1 MMYSMAIF
9 KSTTFGKISGKH
21 GTAVAAT
28 RKDGLNILKVY
39 RVASNPNTTGQ
50 KNQRGKFGFV
60 VKELNCMR
68 KLFTVTFGGQYG
80 INRAVSLAMK
90 TCVSGEFPD
99 FKIDYSQLQISKGN
113 IPVPISQNI
122 NYLSNNS
129 YKLEWSYSELLNE
142 KFDENLCIVLLNVTK
157 KQMIHNQNIALRSS
171 KNIEFSLPDYWSES
185 EIHVWLYFFSPNNS
199 NFSDSKYMGLI
210 QV

>member
-1 MMYSMAIF
+1 MAKF
-9 KSTTFGKISGKH
+9 KSSTFGKISGKH
-21 GTAVAAT
+21 GDVVAVT
-28 RKDGLNILKVY
+28 MKDGTCYFRAYIIPP
-39 RVASNPNTTGQ
+39 NPNTAKQ
-50 KNQRGKFGFV
+50 QSQRGIFGFV

-99 FKIDYSQLQISKGN
+99 FKIDYSQLQISIGN
-113 IPVPISQNI
+113 IPVPNSQNI
-122 NYLSNNS
+122 NHLSNNS

-142 KFDENLCIVLLNVTK
+142 KSDENLCIVLLNVTK
-157 KQMIHNQNIALRSS
+157 KQMIYNQNIALRSS
-171 KNIEFSLPDYWSES
+171 KNIQFSLPDYWSES
-185 EIHVWLYFFSPNNS
+185 EIHAWLYFSSPNNS
-199 NFSDSKYMGLI
+199 NFSNSKYLGII